1 MKLYSHQQDALKQT
15 EGLDRVAFF
24 HDMGLGKTFTG
35 AEKMKLYGNRVNLIV
50 CQKSKVQDWVN
61 HFEEHYS
68 MYFTV
73 IDATKNKM
81 DFVFKSLAV
90 NVCPTVIV
98 INYDLLWRRKELLNL
113 SDFTLMLD
121 ESSLIQNS
129 SSKRTK
135 FVLKLQPKNVI
146 LLSGTP
152 CSGKYEN
159 LYSQIHLLGWDISEK
174 VYNTHYVNWKNIEIG
189 GFIHK
194 VFDKDDPY
202 KNVERLKS
210 KMREHGADFLKT
222 DEVFDLPQQN
232 FQIINVPVTKEYK
245 KFKKDHLVTVD
256 GTEFVGDSMLS
267 FRLYQRQLCTAYNPN
282 KVEAFRDLV
291 ESTQDRLIVFYQF
304 NCEAQVLIH
313 IANECER
320 PWCIVNGKEKNL
332 ATYENYDN
340 SITFVQYQA
349 GAMGLN
355 LQKANKIIYFSL
367 TEESELFEQSKK
379 RIHRIGQNKPCFYYI
394 IVAENSIEDQE
405 ILPTLNIRK
414 DRTDYLFDEE
424 NEKV

>member
-1 MKLYSHQQDALKQT
+1 MKLYTHQQNALKAT

-35 AEKMKLYGNRVNLIV
+35 AEKMKSYNNRVNLVV
-50 CQKSKVQDWVN
+50 CQKSKIQDWIE
-61 HFEEHYS
+61 HFKQYYS
-68 MYFTV
+68 MVFTV
-73 IDATKNKM
+73 IDGTKEKM
-81 DFVFKSLAV
+81 DFIFKSLEV

-98 INYDLLWRRKELLNL
+98 INYELLWRRKELLNL
-113 SDFTLMLD
+113 SNFTLMLD

-129 SSKRTK
+129 KSKRTK
-135 FVLKLQPKNVI
+135 FILKMNPKNVI

-159 LYSQIHLLGWDISEK
+159 LYSQLHLLGWNISEK
-174 VYNTHYVNWKNIEIG
+174 VYNRHYVNWQNIKVG

-194 VFDKDDPY
+194 VVDKYDPY
-202 KNVERLKS
+202 KNVERLKQ

-222 DEVFDLPQQN
+222 DEVFDLPHQN

-256 GTEFVGDSMLS
+256 GTEFVGDSTLS

-282 KVEAFRDLV
+282 KVEAFRDLI

-313 IANECER
+313 VANECER

-332 ATYENYDN
+332 AAYENHDN

-367 TEESELFEQSKK
+367 TEESEMFEQSKK
-379 RIHRIGQNKPCFYYI
+379 RIHRIGQNKPCFYYLL
-394 IVAENSIEDQE
+394 VCNNSIEDQE
-405 ILPTLNIRK
+405 ILPTLNVRK
-414 DRTDYLFDEE
+414 DRTNELFKE
-424 NEKV
+424 

>member
-1 MKLYSHQQDALKQT
+1 MK
-15 EGLDRVAFF
+15 V
-24 HDMGLGKTFTG
+24 
-35 AEKMKLYGNRVNLIV
+35 YGNRVNLVV
-50 CQKSKVQDWVN
+50 CQKSKIQDWID
-61 HFEEHYS
+61 HFVEHYEDCEV
-68 MYFTV
+68 YDLTIKKELDVFTFRS
-73 IDATKNKM
+73 D
-81 DFVFKSLAV
+81 DEYEEEFYGEGFKIV
-90 NVCPTVIV
+90 GV
-98 INYDLLWRRKELLNL
+98 INYELLWRRKELLNL
-113 SDFTLMLD
+113 TDFTLMLD

-129 SSKRTK
+129 TSKRTK
-135 FVLKLQPKNVI
+135 FILKMQPKNVI

-174 VYNTHYVNWKNIEIG
+174 LYNTHYVNWKNIEVG

-194 VFDKDDPY
+194 VVDKDDPY
-202 KNVERLKS
+202 KNVERLKQ

-256 GTEFVGDSMLS
+256 GTEFVGDSTLS

-379 RIHRIGQNKPCFYYI
+379 RIHRIGQNKPCFYYLLI
-394 IVAENSIEDQE
+394 CKDSIEDQE

-414 DRTDYLFDEE
+414 DRTDYLFGEE
-424 NEKV
+424 S

>member
-1 MKLYSHQQDALKQT
+1 MKI
-15 EGLDRVAFF
+15 
-24 HDMGLGKTFTG
+24 
-35 AEKMKLYGNRVNLIV
+35 YGNKVNLIV
-50 CQKSKVQDWVN
+50 CQKSKIQDWAN
-61 HFEEHYS
+61 HFEEHYPEVAV
-68 MYFTV
+68 FDLTV
-73 IDATKNKM
+73 KKQLGCFQKWTTAIPPAKAADI
-81 DFVFKSLAV
+81 
-90 NVCPTVIV
+90 VCVGI

-113 SDFTLMLD
+113 TDFTLMLD

-129 SSKRTK
+129 SSKRTN
-135 FVLKLQPKNVI
+135 FVLKLQPKNVV

-159 LYSQIHLLGWDISEK
+159 LYSQLHLLGWNISER
-174 VYNTHYVNWKNIEIG
+174 VYNRHYVNWQNIKVG

-194 VFDKDDPY
+194 IVDKYDPY
-202 KNVERLKS
+202 KNVERLKQ

-256 GTEFVGDSMLS
+256 GTEFVGDSTLS

-282 KVEAFRDLV
+282 KVEAFRDLL

-379 RIHRIGQNKPCFYYI
+379 RIHRIGQNKPCFYYLLI
-394 IVAENSIEDQE
+394 CKDSIEDQE

-424 NEKV
+424 NEKI

>member
-1 MKLYSHQQDALKQT
+1 MKLYSHQETALKTT

-35 AEKMKLYGNRVNLIV
+35 AAKMISYGNRVNLVV
-50 CQKSKVQDWVN
+50 CQKSKIGDWVE
-61 HFEEHYS
+61 HFKEHYS
-68 MYFTV
+68 MEVTL
-73 IDATKNKM
+73 IDATKTKM
-81 DFVFKSLAV
+81 DFIFKSLAV

-159 LYSQIHLLGWDISEK
+159 LYSQLRLLGWNISER
-174 VYNTHYVNWKNIEIG
+174 VYNRHYVNWQNIKVG

-194 VFDKDDPY
+194 VVDKFDPY
-202 KNVERLKS
+202 KNVERLKQ

-232 FQIINVPVTKEYK
+232 FQIIKVPVTKDYK

-256 GTEFVGDSMLS
+256 GTEFVGDSTLS

-282 KVEAFRDLV
+282 KLEAFRDLI

-304 NCEAQVLIH
+304 NCEAQALIH
-313 IANECER
+313 IANECEK

-379 RIHRIGQNKPCFYYI
+379 RIHRIGQNKPCFYYLL
-394 IVAENSIEDQE
+394 VCDNSIEDQE
-405 ILPTLNIRK
+405 ILPTLNVRK
-414 DRTDYLFDEE
+414 DRTDELFKE
-424 NEKV
+424 